1 MGRPFNPKAAKQ
13 LTDKHQ
19 ELLQQL
25 FEVSELSKQYAS
37 DSKILIHKLIDR
49 NVFADQIRR
58 EVIYNQPPLS
68 INPGIRQLLLDLYLY
83 KMLQP
88 VSQASIQLIELNKS
102 RLMQEINN
110 LAPGNNNLR
119 WLFTSSKSKLKASEA
134 FEYLKEQLE
143 GDYGSTAR
151 GIITQA
157 EDIKKESLYEADFEH
172 EREYYKSLLQQ
183 IDSDVMSTA
192 TLILELST
200 ILKEYTQLEQTM
212 KSAEESI
219 EESNKEISEA
229 ANRWLTQEVLA
240 VLRGIPIEEVNRDK
254 GGLRIKALREYGYT
268 TMADIYVS
276 NVYQLATV
284 RGISADTAF
293 VIKHISEHYA
303 AQAKSTCKIRISADQ
318 KTKEAT
324 MIVKAIYAYRQ
335 KVKYVNEMYQLNRS
349 HRAEAN
355 RSITEIKK
363 IGNGVPWLFYS
374 DHAKET
380 AISAYQCLN
389 SLLHGEYAKKIN
401 ELIDLLS
408 YASSADSVDAWKDF
422 ELNPIQFFNVLEEI
436 VPGVLGNSDSIYGL
450 PEDLAREIQDES
462 FFPEGLLCT
471 LRRYQEWGVKYILHQ
486 ERVLLGDEMGLGKTV
501 QAIATMVSLRN
512 TGATHFVVVCPASVL
527 ANWCR
532 EISKQ
537 SKLRVTKV
545 HGTDRIAALHS
556 WVKTGGVAVTTFETT
571 AYFKLADG
579 FNLDLL
585 VVDEAHY
592 IKNPNAIRSI
602 NIKKLTG
609 YTQRLLFM
617 TGTALEN
624 KVDEMIAL
632 IQILQPQIASEIK
645 PIAFMSSASQFREKI
660 APVYYR
666 RKREQVLTELP
677 DLIESKE
684 WCTLSH
690 VEEAIYERS
699 VLAKNYAD
707 ARRVSWNVNDLKDSC
722 KARRLIE
729 IVDEA
734 RSEGRKV
741 LVFSFFLDTI
751 RKISISL
758 GRCCMEPISGSVRPQ
773 RRQEIIDEFDSAPAG
788 TVLVAQIQS
797 GGTGLNIQS
806 ASVVVLCEPQFKPS
820 IENQAISRAYRMGQA
835 RNVLVYRLL
844 CENTVDE
851 RIVEMLEQ
859 KQAVFDAFAD
869 KSVAANKSMELDDKT
884 FGKIIEEEIERINT
898 KHGNR
903 PNRQYDNSFA

>member
-25 FEVSELSKQYAS
+25 FGVSELSKQYAS

-83 KMLQP
+83 QMLQT

-157 EDIKKESLYEADFEH
+157 EDIKKKSLYEADFEH

-192 TLILELST
+192 TLIPELST

-335 KVKYVNEMYQLNRS
+335 KVKYVNEIHQLNRS
-349 HRAEAN
+349 HRTEAN

-389 SLLHGEYAKKIN
+389 SLLHGDYVKKIN

-408 YASSADSVDAWKDF
+408 YASSANSVDAWKDF

-571 AYFKLADG
+571 AYFKLTDG

-592 IKNPNAIRSI
+592 IKNPNAIVCFIDHPRITHIIKRLAFQVNTHDRS
-602 NIKKLTG
+602 
-609 YTQRLLFM
+609 LF
-617 TGTALEN
+617 
-624 KVDEMIAL
+624 
-632 IQILQPQIASEIK
+632 
-645 PIAFMSSASQFREKI
+645 PI
-660 APVYYR
+660 Y
-666 RKREQVLTELP
+666 
-677 DLIESKE
+677 
-684 WCTLSH
+684 
-690 VEEAIYERS
+690 
-699 VLAKNYAD
+699 
-707 ARRVSWNVNDLKDSC
+707 
-722 KARRLIE
+722 
-729 IVDEA
+729 
-734 RSEGRKV
+734 
-741 LVFSFFLDTI
+741 
-751 RKISISL
+751 
-758 GRCCMEPISGSVRPQ
+758 
-773 RRQEIIDEFDSAPAG
+773 
-788 TVLVAQIQS
+788 
-797 GGTGLNIQS
+797 
-806 ASVVVLCEPQFKPS
+806 
-820 IENQAISRAYRMGQA
+820 
-835 RNVLVYRLL
+835 
-844 CENTVDE
+844 
-851 RIVEMLEQ
+851 RIV
-859 KQAVFDAFAD
+859 
-869 KSVAANKSMELDDKT
+869 
-884 FGKIIEEEIERINT
+884 
-898 KHGNR
+898 
-903 PNRQYDNSFA
+903 